1 MLEFIFKTDY
11 YKGNYYF
18 FGGVK
23 KLMERL
29 FNFSAGP
36 AALPLS
42 VLEEAQR
49 DLLCYPGAGCSVME
63 MSHRSRPYEE
73 IIEETEATL
82 RRIMNIPDDYAVVF
96 CQGGATMQFSMAAM
110 NYARQGQKAAHA
122 VNGVFSKKAFE
133 EASRWCDAYKITDT
147 KTSVPEITEDMIL
160 PGTAYLHITGNNTTS
175 GTMYRKLPEHGNT
188 PLIGDWTSGILGT
201 EIDVRD
207 YSLVYAGAQK
217 NMGPAGVAVAIFKRG
232 SVLPDIDPVVPSLLR
247 YETMDKTDSML
258 NTPPTFAIYMCG
270 LVYKWVEEQGGVS
283 ELQKLNEKKSQ
294 ILYDVIDSSK
304 LYKGIA
310 EKNCRSIMNVTFTL
324 PDEEN
329 TNAFLEMAKK
339 RGMISL
345 AGYRSVGG
353 IRASIY
359 NGMPIE
365 GVECLAECMVDFE
378 KGYRE

>member
-1 MLEFIFKTDY
+1 
-11 YKGNYYF
+11 
-18 FGGVK
+18 
-23 KLMERL
+23 MERL

-133 EASRWCDAYKITDT
+133 EASRWCDAYKIVDT
-147 KTSVPEITEDMIL
+147 KTSVPEITNDMIL

-175 GTMYRKLPEHGNT
+175 GTMYHKLPEHGNT

-201 EIDVRD
+201 EINVKD
-207 YSLVYAGAQK
+207 YDLIYAGAQK

-232 SVLPDIDPVVPSLLR
+232 SVLPDIDPIVPSLLR
-247 YETMDKTDSML
+247 YEEMDRTGSML

-283 ELQKLNEKKSQ
+283 ELEKLNIKKSQ

-310 EKNCRSIMNVTFTL
+310 DKDCRSIMNVTFTL
-324 PDEEN
+324 PDDET
-329 TNAFLEMAKK
+329 TNAFLNMAKN

-365 GVECLAECMVDFE
+365 GVECLAQCMIDFE

>member
-1 MLEFIFKTDY
+1 
-11 YKGNYYF
+11 
-18 FGGVK
+18 
-23 KLMERL
+23 MERV

-36 AALPLS
+36 AALPLP
-42 VLEEAQR
+42 VLKQAQR
-49 DLLCYPGAGCSVME
+49 DLVCYPGAGCSVME
-63 MSHRSRPYEE
+63 MSHRSRPFEE
-73 IIEETEATL
+73 IMEKTEETL

-110 NYARQGQKAAHA
+110 NFARRGQKAAHA

-133 EASRWCDAYKITDT
+133 EASRWCDAYKIVDT
-147 KTSVPEITEDMIL
+147 VGTLPEITNDMIL
-160 PGTAYLHITGNNTTS
+160 PDTAYLHITGNNTTC

-201 EIDVRD
+201 VINVED
-207 YSLVYAGAQK
+207 YDLIYAGAQK
-217 NMGPAGVAVAIFKRG
+217 NMGPAGVAVAIVKR
-232 SVLPDIDPVVPSLLR
+232 SSILKDIDPVVPSLLR
-247 YETMDKTDSML
+247 YETMDKTGSML

-270 LVYKWVEEQGGVS
+270 LVYDWVEKQGGVA
-283 ELQKLNEKKSQ
+283 ELEKINTKKSQ
-294 ILYDVIDSSK
+294 ILYDVIDSSN

-310 EKNCRSIMNVTFTL
+310 DKDCRSVMNVTFTL
-324 PDEEN
+324 PDDE
-329 TNAFLEMAKK
+329 TTKAFLDMAKG

-365 GVECLAECMVDFE
+365 GVETLAQCMVDFE